1 MGQGS
6 PFGADLLQR
15 AWAISSL
22 NILNYLSSHLL
33 LLCCDTYLKYQSS
46 ERLNETF
53 ENGETQVL
61 CVNAE
66 SPPSLSRSHSLQSSM
81 QVSLDKK
88 RNQKKEK
95 KLWVGH
101 QWLTWF
107 RQNKKESFVVE
118 KKIRSAQTEGMEPER
133 LLNHGIPKIQPVS
146 TSCSGNHW
154 EISYVDWI
162 GQPFLFRLTRPGLS
176 RAAVGWG
183 RLVKASGHSQ
193 CQAHSSFKVCR
204 SVCSRQINFPPRRQA
219 EPLQTPQL
227 KRKSTTSLPNW
238 SPLLLGTHTN
248 NYIRAGGGGI
258 CV

>member
-1 MGQGS
+1 MKHLKTEKLRFYVSTQS
-6 PFGADLLQR
+6 P
-15 AWAISSL
+15 
-22 NILNYLSSHLL
+22 H
-33 LLCCDTYLKYQSS
+33 
-46 ERLNETF
+46 
-53 ENGETQVL
+53 
-61 CVNAE
+61 
-66 SPPSLSRSHSLQSSM
+66 PSLSRSHSLQSSM

-162 GQPFLFRLTRPGLS
+162 GQPFPFRLTRPGLS
-176 RAAVGWG
+176 KAAVGWG

-258 CV
+258 CVLPL